1 MSIFLIR
8 VIRVI
13 RGKIHIMKSM
23 TGFGRGVVQETEF
36 AVTVE
41 LKTVNNRFLDISL
54 RLSGE
59 MQALESTIKR
69 QIGNRLSRG
78 RVEVNLTYERT
89 TEINYELNRP
99 MITGFL
105 AAMREMQKEFSLSG
119 EPDLN
124 VIARLP
130 NVLLPKK
137 DDLSEEFIVG
147 VERALNAALDDLE
160 RMRENEGEMLR
171 NELNFR
177 LSEIENRLP
186 KIESESETVAEEYR
200 ARLTKKISDF
210 LAKSDSQIEID
221 QGRLAQE
228 VAFLADRSDISEEI
242 QRLKSHIEHFRQIM
256 SEEKEV
262 GKRLDFLTQELNR
275 EANTIASKTGN
286 LAIKENALAIK
297 SEIEKIREQVQN
309 VE

>member
-1 MSIFLIR
+1 
-8 VIRVI
+8 
-13 RGKIHIMKSM
+13 M

-36 AVTVE
+36 AVTIE

-59 MQALESTIKR
+59 MQSLESTVKR

-78 RVEVNLTYERT
+78 RVDVNLNYERT

-99 MITGFL
+99 MITGYL
-105 AAMREMQKEFSLSG
+105 AAIKQMQTEFSLGG

-137 DDLSEEFIVG
+137 DELSEEFIVG
-147 VERALNAALDDLE
+147 VEKALATALDDLE

-186 KIESESETVAEEYR
+186 TIETESATVAEEYR
-200 ARLTKKISDF
+200 VRLTKKISDF
-210 LAKSDSQIEID
+210 LAKSDSQIELD

-228 VAFLADRSDISEEI
+228 VAYLADRSDISEEI
-242 QRLKSHIEHFRQIM
+242 QRLTSHIEHFRQIM

-275 EANTIASKTGN
+275 EANTIASKTNN
-286 LAIKENALAIK
+286 LIVKENALACK

>member
-1 MSIFLIR
+1 
-8 VIRVI
+8 
-13 RGKIHIMKSM
+13 M
-23 TGFGRGVVQETEF
+23 TGFGRGVLQEADF
-36 AVTVE
+36 AVTIE

-59 MQALESTIKR
+59 LQPLESTIKR

-78 RVEVNLTYERT
+78 RVDVNLTYERT

-99 MITGFL
+99 MITGYL
-105 AAMREMQKEFSLSG
+105 AALKQIQEEFALSG

-137 DDLSEEFIVG
+137 DDLSVEFIVG
-147 VERALNAALDDLE
+147 VERALLTALDDLE
-160 RMRENEGEMLR
+160 KMRENEGEMLR
-171 NELNFR
+171 NELGFR
-177 LSEIENRLP
+177 LTEIENRLLQVE
-186 KIESESETVAEEYR
+186 IESAKVADEYR
-200 ARLTKKISDF
+200 IRLTKKISEF
-210 LAKSDSQIEID
+210 LSKSDSQIEID

-228 VAFLADRSDISEEI
+228 VAYLADRSDISEEI
-242 QRLKSHIEHFRQIM
+242 QRLKSHIGHFRQIM
-256 SEEKEV
+256 LEEKEV

-275 EANTIASKTGN
+275 EANTIASKTTN
-286 LAIKENALAIK
+286 LIVKENALAIK